1 STLRLVQSQWGN
13 TQGLRWTG
21 ADPCSSNWV
30 GIICDGSR
38 VTDVFLSAMSLK
50 GELPTEIGSLTGL
63 QRLDLSYNPDLTG
76 PIPSS
81 LGNLAGLLELVLI
94 KCSFSGSIPQEL
106 GNLRRL
112 TRLDLNSNKFGGNIP
127 PTLGNLS
134 RLFWLD
140 IANNNI
146 GGSLPLELGKLFG
159 VGHFHF
165 NKNRLSGSIPPEIF
179 NENMTL
185 KHVLFDQNLFTGE
198 IPSTIGLVHT
208 ITALRLDRNFLEGS
222 LPSNITSLENLSEM
236 HISNNKLK
244 GSIPDL
250 SGMSNL
256 QYLDLSNNS
265 FDVSQIPLWFS
276 SLDLLTTIVIE
287 NGKLNGSFPSNVFI
301 LPQLETV
308 RLARNSIS
316 GTLDFSIIESQTL
329 QEIDFEYNDIRSA
342 FFHKTAIKIKLTG
355 NPACAN
361 GTSISDNKECHT
373 EIGGKNILPYATPMQ
388 DCGKDI
394 TCGEHMQIDPRKC
407 ECAMPFGGELV
418 YRSPSF
424 SALNNN
430 TRFQNLEKSLASG
443 LNLLQGSSVY
453 ILCCMF
459 FDSNAY
465 LKMQIQIFPPVA
477 MKYFEPS
484 EIVKLGNTLS
494 RQIYKPPKEF
504 GPYYFLSNP
513 GYLFLGF
520 SKGSKRLSTGA
531 IIGMAVGAAVLVLA
545 ILAIGIYAL
554 MLKKKAEK
562 AVKNSQ
568 PFGSWGLAS
577 GEISGDAPKLKGAR
591 WFSFQELK
599 QATNNFST
607 QNVIGSGGYGKVYKG
622 MLAVDRQMVAV
633 KRATTESM
641 QGGAEFK
648 TEIELLSRVHHMNLV
663 GLVGFCFEE
672 GEHMLVYDYMPNGSL
687 RDTLS
692 GRTGIILDW
701 RKRIRIALG
710 AARGLTYL
718 HEHANPPIIHRDV
731 KSSNILLDEDL
742 NAKVADFGLSKLIK
756 DTGTGAHITTQ
767 VKGTMGYL
775 DPEYFTTQ
783 QLSQKS
789 DVYSYGVVLL
799 EILSGK
805 QPIERGKY
813 LVREVRTEFER
824 GGINGVALHQLID
837 TLLAVSPMSSTILG
851 SYVRLALHCCEDY
864 GGNRPKMSEVV
875 KELESMEEV
884 HNETQVGVFLYA
896 DGDTGSASFDYSGSP
911 GNIVPSFVQPK
922 LPFAVLCWCVFA
934 ILCWCVLCLCVEIP
948 VCCAEPV
955 HGDSERRLSVNCAE
969 HGDQRGLQCVE
980 GQLEEPLSVENLL
993 SLFSVEEVAV
1003 LSLENHVKYHPNPC
1017 MCKKIWEITKLCV
1030 RVCLTTRHLL
1040 TAAKSVRLEQ
1050 CQNESYLVPL
1060 HRRWHPAEQ
1069 QFGPSA
1075 SDYEHAIGISW
1086 NILGQKCSLRQSF
1099 HTCDRCNNTS
1109 QSYVYPWSKCGT
1121 TDPPCDYATSG
1132 VAAVKMAAEDA
1143 ASNYGGLITLSEAY
1157 VFAS

>member
-13 TQGLRWTG
+13 TQVLRWTG

-38 VTDVFLSAMSLK
+38 VTDVLLSAMSLK
-50 GELPTEIGSLTGL
+50 GELPTEIGRLTGL

-94 KCSFSGSIPQEL
+94 GCNFSGSIPQEL

-134 RLFWLD
+134 RLFWMD

-146 GGSLPLELGKLFG
+146 GGQLPVELGKL
-159 VGHFHF
+159 VAAGHFHF

-179 NENMTL
+179 NKNMTL
-185 KHVLFDQNLFTGE
+185 KHVLFDQNLLTGE
-198 IPSTIGLVHT
+198 IPSTLGLVNT
-208 ITALRLDRNFLEGS
+208 ITILRLDGNFLEGS
-222 LPSNITSLENLSEM
+222 LPSNITSLENLGEM
-236 HISNNKLK
+236 HISNNKLN
-244 GSIPDL
+244 GTIPDL

-265 FDVSQIPLWFS
+265 FDVSQVPLWFS
-276 SLDLLTTIVIE
+276 SLDLLTTIMIE
-287 NGKLNGSFPSNVFI
+287 NGKLNGSFPSNVFN

-316 GTLDFSIIESQTL
+316 GTLDFSIIGSQTL
-329 QEIDFEYNDIRSA
+329 QEIDFEYNNIRSA
-342 FFHKTAIKIKLTG
+342 FLPKTAIKIKLTG

-361 GTSISDNKECHT
+361 GSNISDDKECRT
-373 EIGGKNILPYATPMQ
+373 ELEENNILPYATPMQ

-394 TCGEHMQIDPRKC
+394 KCGEHMEIDPHNC

-418 YRSPSF
+418 FRSPSF
-424 SALNNN
+424 SSLSNN
-430 TRFQNLEKSLASG
+430 TRFQILEKSLVSG
-443 LNLLQGSSVY
+443 LNLLQGSSLY
-453 ILCCMF
+453 ILCCIF
-459 FDSNAY
+459 FDSNEY
-465 LKMQIQIFPPVA
+465 LKIQIQIFPPVA

-494 RQIYKPPKEF
+494 GQIYKSPKEF
-504 GPYYFLSNP
+504 GPYYFIPNP
-513 GYLFLGF
+513 GYLFLDF
-520 SKGSKRLSTGA
+520 SKGGSRRLSTGA

-554 MLKKKAEK
+554 KIKKKTEK
-562 AVKNSQ
+562 AVKNSR

-591 WFSFQELK
+591 WFSFEELRL
-599 QATNNFST
+599 ATNNFST

-622 MLAVDRQMVAV
+622 MLAVGGQMVAV
-633 KRATTESM
+633 KRATAESM

-663 GLVGFCFEE
+663 GLIGFCFEE

-687 RDTLS
+687 RDNLS

-701 RKRIRIALG
+701 QKRIRIALG
-710 AARGLTYL
+710 AANGLTYL

-731 KSSNILLDEDL
+731 KSSNILLDETL

-756 DTGTGAHITTQ
+756 DTGARGHITTQ

-775 DPEYFTTQ
+775 DPEYYMTQ
-783 QLSQKS
+783 QLSYKS

-805 QPIERGKY
+805 EPIERGKY
-813 LVREVRTEFER
+813 LVREVRTALER
-824 GGINGVALHQLID
+824 GGIDALAKRRLLD
-837 TLLAVSPMSSTILG
+837 TILAESPMTPSILG
-851 SYVRLALHCCEDY
+851 SFVRLALRCCEDY

-875 KELESMEEV
+875 KELEAIAEDMGDNERDEE
-884 HNETQVGVFLYA
+884 TTKSGGGVLAIHPYV
-896 DGDTGSASFDYSGSP
+896 GSASFDYSGSG
-911 GNIVPSFVQPK
+911 GNI
-922 LPFAVLCWCVFA
+922 
-934 ILCWCVLCLCVEIP
+934 
-948 VCCAEPV
+948 
-955 HGDSERRLSVNCAE
+955 
-969 HGDQRGLQCVE
+969 
-980 GQLEEPLSVENLL
+980 
-993 SLFSVEEVAV
+993 
-1003 LSLENHVKYHPNPC
+1003 
-1017 MCKKIWEITKLCV
+1017 
-1030 RVCLTTRHLL
+1030 
-1040 TAAKSVRLEQ
+1040 
-1050 CQNESYLVPL
+1050 
-1060 HRRWHPAEQ
+1060 
-1069 QFGPSA
+1069 
-1075 SDYEHAIGISW
+1075 
-1086 NILGQKCSLRQSF
+1086 
-1099 HTCDRCNNTS
+1099 
-1109 QSYVYPWSKCGT
+1109 
-1121 TDPPCDYATSG
+1121 
-1132 VAAVKMAAEDA
+1132 
-1143 ASNYGGLITLSEAY
+1143 
-1157 VFAS
+1157 